1 MSIFRYKGS
10 FVLSLCSGVDNP
22 GHPFIMTVGC
32 VAGDEESYDVFSEFL
47 DAVIDKRH
55 GGYSKV
61 LYICMYMYLYV
72 QCTYMSVY
80 YLISHCLV

>member
-1 MSIFRYKGS
+1 MYFCHGGIA
-10 FVLSLCSGVDNP
+10 LICTGVDNP

-32 VAGDEESYDVFSEFL
+32 VAGDEESYEVFGDLL

-61 LYICMYMYLYV
+61 YMQVYT
-72 QCTYMSVY
+72 CT
-80 YLISHCLV
+80 SHEI